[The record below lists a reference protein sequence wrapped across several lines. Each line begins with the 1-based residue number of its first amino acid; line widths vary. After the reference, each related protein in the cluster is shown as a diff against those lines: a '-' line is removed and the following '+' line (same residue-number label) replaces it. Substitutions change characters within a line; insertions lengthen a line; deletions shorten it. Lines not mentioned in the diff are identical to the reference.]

1 MLRTY
6 SRLKKILSEKYG
18 QPADNNHY
26 FSSPYYLGDGYEEQ
40 AVRNNKGSL
49 STKWPDAVDGSSL
62 GMLVVKTVSV
72 RVFYDTPKVV
82 ASGFSGGFEDADT
95 PIYATVKDWQTENAA
110 ASGSLA
116 KLVEEGWEIK
126 QVVKTNGSA
135 QTIQLL
141 FIFEIDADK
150 YPSTTFGKL
159 KADPK
164 KQGSSKDM

>member
-1 MLRTY
+1 MRIKAVVIITIVML
-6 SRLKKILSEKYG
+6 
-18 QPADNNHY
+18 A
-26 FSSPYYLGDGYEEQ
+26 
-40 AVRNNKGSL
+40 A
-49 STKWPDAVDGSSL
+49 
-62 GMLVVKTVSV
+62 SV
-72 RVFYDTPKVV
+72 EAANGAKVV

-95 PIYATVKDWQTENAA
+95 PIYATVKDWQTENSA
-110 ASGSLA
+110 ASASLA

-164 KQGSSKDM
+164 KKGSSSDM